1 MLEDPFALFLNIF
14 VENKHISSLF
24 LMFLEKRFKTIL
36 LTGLNNSRVINHQ
49 LFPYLIDS
57 HLTENF
63 NSSRNWLTLTLHPKY
78 RLIHG
83 FFVLD
88 QSRNRNKLLI
98 PKYLNESLCYLKL
111 KGFLMKNGHDRS
123 VDQGQYLPR
132 KDVLRSKQRCKYLR
146 FLLVVC
152 HHQKKS
158 KYAVLF
164 LFEKWSPLSQG
175 KKKQRTYIFDN
186 GML

>member
-1 MLEDPFALFLNIF
+1 MIVVNLT
-14 VENKHISSLF
+14 VENKHISRLF
-24 LMFLEKRFKTIL
+24 LMFLEKRFKAVL